1 MPQCWDT
8 GGWGPNQP
16 PRSMTDQK
24 KTSVRLGLSCN
35 SQNQVFR
42 PFLKT
47 FLAWQMMKKWTSRH
61 SPLQR
66 AKGRN
71 SASWS
76 NIGSISFIYFQYI
89 KNFSAWFFFS
99 QIWWKEVR
107 WNKKEPFFIFIRSP
121 RFSSN
126 YHRSC
131 QDSSQLWPNRSQR
144 NQASFSNMGHS
155 ITTWTRRGGEGIMGE
170 GSVESPAD

>member
-1 MPQCWDT
+1 M
-8 GGWGPNQP
+8 
-16 PRSMTDQK
+16 
-24 KTSVRLGLSCN
+24 L
-35 SQNQVFR
+35 
-42 PFLKT
+42 
-47 FLAWQMMKKWTSRH
+47 LAWQMMKKWTSRH

-71 SASWS
+71 RASWS

-89 KNFSAWFFFS
+89 KNFLVWFFFF
-99 QIWWKEVR
+99 QICWKEVR
-107 WNKKEPFFIFIRSP
+107 WNKKEPFFIFIRSL

-144 NQASFSNMGHS
+144 NQASFSNWGHS

-170 GSVESPAD
+170 GSVESPGGSLGKRQNIKCPCLSTWGRGRGKLDKIWST